1 MVKKDK
7 KNKKEEEKP
16 KKNNFKAFL
25 KKRAPLYLAGIA
37 LIVISVNGVLSEKNL
52 DDFLIDLSEEEQIVV
67 DMLMQYNGP
76 NESGLNVKDAIENKI
91 NEEFPNMKIFDDRN
105 TRIHVVVTDVNFQEY
120 QVILNFK
127 SDKGNDINF
136 DWNVNIDSK
145 EIKSNNPESKH
156 IINTVDFYD

>member
-91 NEEFPNMKIFDDRN
+91 NEEFPNLKIFDDRN
-105 TRIHVVVTDVNFQEY
+105 TRIHVVVTNINLQEY

>member
-1 MVKKDK
+1 MGKKD
-7 KNKKEEEKP
+7 KKEEEKP
-16 KKNNFKAFL
+16 KKNNLKAFL

-37 LIVISVNGVLSEKNL
+37 LIVISANGVLSEKHL
-52 DDFLIDLSEEEQIVV
+52 DSYLSDLSAEDQVIV
-67 DMLMQYNGP
+67 DILMQYNGP

-91 NEEFPNMKIFDDRN
+91 NEEYPDKKIFDDRN
-105 TRIHVVVTDVNFQEY
+105 TRIHVVVANINLEEY

-127 SDKGNDINF
+127 SDKGNDINY

>member
-91 NEEFPNMKIFDDRN
+91 NEEFPNLKIFDDRN
-105 TRIHVVVTDVNFQEY
+105 TRIHVVVTNINLQEY

-127 SDKGNDINF
+127 SDKGKDINF

>member
-1 MVKKDK
+1 MGKKDK
-7 KNKKEEEKP
+7 KEQEKP
-16 KKNNFKAFL
+16 KKKNFKAFL

-37 LIVISVNGVLSEKNL
+37 LIVISANGVLSEKHL
-52 DDFLIDLSEEEQIVV
+52 DNFLIDLSEEEQIVV
-67 DMLMQYNGP
+67 DILMQYNGP

-105 TRIHVVVTDVNFQEY
+105 TRIHVVVTNVNFQEY

-136 DWNVNIDSK
+136 DWNIDIDSK

>member
-105 TRIHVVVTDVNFQEY
+105 TRIHVVVTNINLQEY

>member
-1 MVKKDK
+1 LVKKDK

-105 TRIHVVVTDVNFQEY
+105 TRIHVVVTNVNFQEY

>member
-1 MVKKDK
+1 LVKKDK

-105 TRIHVVVTDVNFQEY
+105 TRIHVVVTNINLQEY

-136 DWNVNIDSK
+136 DWNIDIDSK

>member
-105 TRIHVVVTDVNFQEY
+105 TRIHVVVTNVNFQEY

>member
-91 NEEFPNMKIFDDRN
+91 NEEFPNLKIFDDRN
-105 TRIHVVVTDVNFQEY
+105 TRIHVVVTNINLQEY

-136 DWNVNIDSK
+136 DWNIDIDSK